1 MMWKDYLSSSTL
13 EEALQALANPG
24 SKIVA
29 GATDLML
36 EMEAGNHP
44 DLKIL
49 VDVTRIAGL
58 DQILLDEQGWLHL
71 GPLVTHNDCANSAL
85 VIEHAFALA
94 QACWQVGIPQIR
106 TRGTIAG
113 NLITASPANDSI
125 PPLVALGAELTLR
138 SARGERHIRL
148 EDFYTGVRMRQIEP
162 DEMLVDIAF
171 PALGAGERSAFYK
184 LGLRRSHAISLVNAA
199 AVLRF
204 DGKLVTS
211 ATLTLGAVAPT
222 IVHASEAE
230 EFLVGKQLTKEV
242 ISAAGELAARAAR
255 PIDDVRASS
264 DYRRAMAR
272 LCAMRSL
279 KSLAEAT
286 EREQYPTRRVLL
298 EEKVRAR
305 KPLKET
311 IRHTPGGRIETTV
324 NGQHFSVQVRVGKT
338 LLQMLREDLLLT
350 GTKEGCGEGECGACT
365 VILDGQAVLACL
377 VPAPRAHGAEI
388 RTVEGVEQDGLL
400 HPLQR
405 SFIEQGAVQCGFC
418 TPGFVMSG
426 VMLLEEIEQP
436 TLDEIKT
443 AVSGNLCRCTGYYK
457 ILTAI
462 QNAAEG
468 SN

>member
-1 MMWKDYLSSSTL
+1 MWKDYLAPNTL
-13 EEALQALANPG
+13 DDALRVLANPG
-24 SKIVA
+24 TKIVA

-36 EMEAGNHP
+36 EMEAGDHP
-44 DLKIL
+44 GLETL

-58 DQILLDEQGWLHL
+58 DQISLDGAGWLHL
-71 GPLVTHNDCANSAL
+71 GPLVTHNDCANSDL

-94 QACWQVGIPQIR
+94 QACWQVGTPQIR

-125 PPLVALGAELTLR
+125 PPLMALGAELTLR
-138 SARGERHIRL
+138 SARSERRIRL
-148 EDFYTGVRMRQIEP
+148 EDFYTGVRMRQLEP

-171 PALGAGERSAFYK
+171 PAPGVKGRSSFYK

-199 AVLRF
+199 AVLCF
-204 DGKLVTS
+204 EEGVITS
-211 ATLTLGAVAPT
+211 ASLTLGAVAPT
-222 IVHASEAE
+222 IIHASEAE
-230 EFLVGKQLTKEV
+230 EFLVGKELTDDV
-242 ISAAGELAARAAR
+242 ISAAGKLAAQAAR
-255 PIDDVRASS
+255 PIDDVRASA
-264 DYRRAMAR
+264 DYRRVMAR

-279 KSLAEAT
+279 RPLADGT
-286 EREQYPTRRVLL
+286 EREHFPRRRVLL
-298 EEKVRAR
+298 EEVDRAL
-305 KPLKET
+305 KPLDET
-311 IRHTPGGRIETTV
+311 IRISPGGPIETTV
-324 NGQHFSVQVRVGKT
+324 NGQRYSVHEAVGKT
-338 LLQMLREDLLLT
+338 LLQMLREDMLLT

-365 VILDGQAVLACL
+365 VILDGQAVMACL

-388 RTVEGVEQDGLL
+388 RTVEGVEQHGEL
-400 HPLQR
+400 HPLQQ

-457 ILTAI
+457 ILTAV
-462 QNAAEG
+462 QAAAAREQ
-468 SN
+468 